1 MPSCTRRCAR
11 RTTDGSIVA
20 DLSDYAAVRD
30 LVADLIAEGIG
41 ATVRPAIREIVE
53 AVARLINGG
62 TTEVKLSDLATAL
75 KLDKSAVSRRV
86 AGAIDAGV
94 LRNLEDR
101 KGRPAKL
108 VLGDPLP
115 GDIEV
120 LPPPEV
126 LQCCSV
132 DEGVKAHTHEFC
144 DMCGEGER
152 ADDPL
157 LTVYDEE
164 ANALLHRSC
173 WPEWA
178 AARERISRAASGS
191 QQT

>member
-1 MPSCTRRCAR
+1 MPLYCNSLKTS
-11 RTTDGSIVA
+11 SIYF
-20 DLSDYAAVRD
+20 LYG
-30 LVADLIAEGIG
+30 LVA
-41 ATVRPAIREIVE
+41 
-53 AVARLINGG
+53 
-62 TTEVKLSDLATAL
+62 AL

-86 AGAIDAGV
+86 SGAVDAGV

-108 VLGDPLP
+108 VLGEPLP

-132 DEGVKAHTHEFC
+132 FEGDKTHSHEIC
-144 DMCGEGER
+144 AICGEGER

-157 LTVYDEE
+157 LQVYDDE
-164 ANALLHRSC
+164 AHALLHRAC

-178 AARERISRAASGS
+178 AARERISRGAG
-191 QQT
+191 Q